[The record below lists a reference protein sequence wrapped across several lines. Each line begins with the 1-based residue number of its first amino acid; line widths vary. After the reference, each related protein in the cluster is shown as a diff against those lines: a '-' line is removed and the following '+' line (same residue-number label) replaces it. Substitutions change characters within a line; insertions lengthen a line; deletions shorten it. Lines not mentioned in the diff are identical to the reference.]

1 MPEDSELPLET
12 VAGRVK
18 LRRQTDMPDLVKN
31 QKHEKRIKQ
40 DKD

>member
-18 LRRQTDMPDLVKN
+18 LRRQTDMPDLES
-31 QKHEKRIKQ
+31 QELEA
-40 DKD
+40 